1 MIVVPGEGDGAQ
13 NLFVHTREDSPP
25 TTRPTGSYTEFTP
38 YRQRPRYYGGQSG
51 ARAEQSRDGRT
62 VAQPKHRAGPC
73 RYGTSH
79 HTRYA
84 TTVSHHGSHPL
95 VARLTDIWLRLW
107 CGLQCSAPC
116 MPHRTLSHNPSGSQP
131 WTSALPGSASSTL
144 TSTDPSGPDTAS
156 GVPMLLL
163 TSGCRRGT
171 RCRLWVP
178 VQLAVTL
185 ETTGVRV

>member
-1 MIVVPGEGDGAQ
+1 MSYPVKVMEPKTC
-13 NLFVHTREDSPP
+13 LFTRVKTPP

-144 TSTDPSGPDTAS
+144 TSTDPSGPRH
-156 GVPMLLL
+156 
-163 TSGCRRGT
+163 CIRRT
-171 RCRLWVP
+171 NAATHVRLPSWH
-178 VQLAVTL
+178 AV
-185 ETTGVRV
+185 